1 MFTEIHARDETVWD
15 FEFGIG
21 ILGSKYFGIGIEIS
35 IKSVSESVSNRY
47 RNRYQIGI
55 GIEIGIKSVS
65 VSVRNRYEIGIG
77 FGMKSVSESA

>member
-21 ILGSKYFGIGIEIS
+21 ILECKYLGIGIEIG

-47 RNRYQIGI
+47 RNRSEIGI
-55 GIEIGIKSVS
+55 GIEIGMKS

-77 FGMKSVSESA
+77 TKSV